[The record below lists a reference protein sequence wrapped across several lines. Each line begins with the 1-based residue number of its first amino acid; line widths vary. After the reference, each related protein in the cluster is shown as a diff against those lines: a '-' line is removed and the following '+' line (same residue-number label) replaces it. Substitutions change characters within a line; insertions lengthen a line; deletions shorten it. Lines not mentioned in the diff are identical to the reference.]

1 VASGA
6 VAPVTFG
13 AEPLRKRSHLVS
25 VFELRDGSIAR
36 LTEYFADPFGA
47 PEWRLQLLDVR

>member
-1 VASGA
+1 
-6 VAPVTFG
+6 
-13 AEPLRKRSHLVS
+13 VS

-36 LTEYFADPFGA
+36 LTEFFADPFGP